1 MGAVTGVDRVVGVKG
16 QADEETG
23 VEICTRRGN
32 ATMHLILKITNQR

>member
-1 MGAVTGVDRVVGVKG
+1 MGVEMVVDRVVGVKG

-32 ATMHLILKITNQR
+32 ATTQLILKIANQR